1 VLLLFDI
8 DGTLLLRAAD
18 AHAAAIYE
26 ALRTVHG
33 VTEPGRPGMEAAGRT
48 DADIAR
54 TVLVHAGVSAERI
67 DARADDVRIAAC
79 EAYARLVPDDLSAHV
94 APGMPA
100 LLQRLAARE
109 DTVLALVTGNYEP
122 IARMKLRAAGI
133 GRFFAGGQ
141 GGFGSDHEDRAMLPA
156 IARRRAGSAAGRGG
170 DEDGEAEPWPRTRT
184 AVIGDTPRDIACARA
199 DGVRVA
205 AIATGP
211 YGPEELR
218 SADAVARDVAE
229 LGAVLERWI
238 AVASTLPA

>member
-18 AHAAAIYE
+18 AHAAAIRE

-33 VTEPGRPGMEAAGRT
+33 VTDPQRRGLEVAGRT

-54 TVLVHAGVSAERI
+54 NLLVAAGIPATQI
-67 DARADDVRIAAC
+67 DERADDVRIVAC
-79 EAYARLVPDDLSAHV
+79 EAYARLVPDDLGDHV
-94 APGMPA
+94 APGMKE
-100 LLQRLAARE
+100 LLERLSQRE
-109 DTVLALVTGNYEP
+109 DTKLALVTGNFEP
-122 IARMKLRAAGI
+122 IARLKLRAGGI
-133 GRFFAGGQ
+133 GRYFARGQ
-141 GGFGSDHEDRAMLPA
+141 GGFGSDHEDRAMLPQ
-156 IARRRAGSAAGRGG
+156 IARRRAAEGE
-170 DEDGEAEPWPRTRT
+170 DEEWPRAHT

-218 SADAVARDVAE
+218 QADAVARDARE
-229 LGAVLERWI
+229 LGGVLERWL
-238 AVASTLPA
+238 AKRTTLPS

>member
-1 VLLLFDI
+1 M
-8 DGTLLLRAAD
+8 
-18 AHAAAIYE
+18 
-26 ALRTVHG
+26 HG
-33 VTEPGRPGMEAAGRT
+33 VTEPRRHGMEVAGRT

-54 TVLVHAGVSAERI
+54 TLLVHAGVSAERI

-79 EAYARLVPDDLSAHV
+79 EAYARLVPATSPRTWR
-94 APGMPA
+94 PGCP
-100 LLQRLAARE
+100 RCSSGSPRAR
-109 DTVLALVTGNYEP
+109 TRVLALVTGNYEP

-133 GRFFAGGQ
+133 GRFFASGQ

-156 IARRRAGSAAGRGG
+156 IARRRAGSAHGAAAGG
-170 DEDGEAEPWPRTRT
+170 DDAPAPWPRTRT

-218 SADAVARDVAE
+218 SADAASRATPTSSAPYWSAGSPWE
-229 LGAVLERWI
+229 LR
-238 AVASTLPA
+238 